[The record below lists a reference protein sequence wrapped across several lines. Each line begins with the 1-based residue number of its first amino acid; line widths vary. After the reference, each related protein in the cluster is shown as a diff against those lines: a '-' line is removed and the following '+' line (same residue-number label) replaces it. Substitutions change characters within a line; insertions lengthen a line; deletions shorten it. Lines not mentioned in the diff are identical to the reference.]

1 MRRSVLTD
9 GLAAW
14 CEGRGGRPRRARVDE
29 CWAVLTA
36 EGAYD
41 SLVRDA
47 PWKVHPGAHGQVL
60 WTINGLAREVRWE
73 LRPNRLWRC
82 GRAFLRCGG
91 CDQRATRVYLP
102 RPDTRSAVC
111 MTCLGLSYNSRQE
124 NYRDNGPL
132 KDIGLT
138 RRACARQQTWLS
150 RRRSRAAARARWL
163 RVEHSGPERALL
175 RPVAEVP
182 RHPDRHLARQPRG
195 SSLGDDAANDD
206 TDAALRAPLEPAPM
220 SPSGHFHCGLRR
232 QRRRGTPTRPPH
244 AGAGV
249 RPNRGRARAIFPRTW
264 LMRRQNGHGGRNA

>member
-1 MRRSVLTD
+1 VGGARRRRAGHHADLHRQHGVVDFGTMFVMRRSVLTD

-60 WTINGLAREVRWE
+60 WTINGLAREVRRE

-102 RPDTRSAVC
+102 RPDTRSAAC
-111 MTCLGLSYNSRQE
+111 RTCLGLSYNSRQE

-150 RRRSRAAARARWL
+150 RRRSRAAARARWAARRTL
-163 RVEHSGPERALL
+163 WTRAGT
-175 RPVAEVP
+175 A
-182 RHPDRHLARQPRG
+182 
-195 SSLGDDAANDD
+195 SS
-206 TDAALRAPLEPAPM
+206 
-220 SPSGHFHCGLRR
+220 RR
-232 QRRRGTPTRPPH
+232 
-244 AGAGV
+244 
-249 RPNRGRARAIFPRTW
+249 
-264 LMRRQNGHGGRNA
+264 